1 MIKITV
7 DPRVTESLGHWVTQ
21 GRVAVAK
28 SLSGL
33 AARIAPANRET
44 EYRGTVLDTLDGG
57 ELTYEDVERTKAAVA
72 ERFGIQLEL
81 ADDYA
86 GGES

>member
-1 MIKITV
+1 MIRITV

-33 AARIAPANRET
+33 AARIAPPTPELEEMLEAER
-44 EYRGTVLDTLDGG
+44 